1 MVHHVYQAQSQ
12 TGRLINAKSPVNGT
26 KPPCLSWFRPA
37 VVQVKNY
44 AQTVLQEQ
52 PEHALLFINQKSSGE
67 VFTCEPPGKRYA
79 KVVEDVEARQGNMER
94 PFLRECHCLKAPAC
108 PRT

>member
-1 MVHHVYQAQSQ
+1 M
-12 TGRLINAKSPVNGT
+12 RL
-26 KPPCLSWFRPA
+26 KPQCLSWFRPA

-79 KVVEDVEARQGNMER
+79 KVVEARQGKMER
-94 PFLRECHCLKAPAC
+94 PFFERVSLSKGTRMP
-108 PRT
+108 

>member
-1 MVHHVYQAQSQ
+1 MTLNHRVCHGSD
-12 TGRLINAKSPVNGT
+12 S
-26 KPPCLSWFRPA
+26 A

-67 VFTCEPPGKRYA
+67 VFTCEPPVKRYA
-79 KVVEDVEARQGNMER
+79 KVVETRQGKMER
-94 PFLRECHCLKAPAC
+94 PFLRECHCPKAPAC

>member
-1 MVHHVYQAQSQ
+1 MTLNHRVCHGSD
-12 TGRLINAKSPVNGT
+12 S
-26 KPPCLSWFRPA
+26 A

-79 KVVEDVEARQGNMER
+79 KVVEAQGKMER
-94 PFLRECHCLKAPAC
+94 PFFERVSLSKGTCMP
-108 PRT
+108 